1 MGIID
6 ADTHID
12 ETDATWEY
20 MAGADL
26 QFKPA
31 TAFPSN
37 PDPKLP
43 PARYWVIDGK
53 RQVRFIRSD
62 RDSGTT
68 VETRELLDVNARL
81 KHMDELGTDIQVI
94 YPTLFLMESTEKP
107 DVNGALRRS
116 YNRWLGDRCSQSGG
130 RLRWVC
136 MPPLQNMD
144 DTLTEMRWAKDH
156 GACGV
161 LKKGD
166 REAGKYPADPY
177 FEPLYAEA
185 ERLDLPICIHTGSGI
200 PDFSPAREFSHGQ
213 FMRTKAAAIN
223 GVLGLVLHKIPI
235 KFPKL
240 RIGCIEAGSMWTPF
254 VAYDLKRQAFRQKG
268 RESVGVLGV
277 PQIELPSNVFKDNR
291 IYVTCQVDEDLP
303 YILKTVGEDNL
314 MVGSDYT
321 HRDPSME
328 LEFRKELQSRAD
340 KGDIPQAAVQKILY
354 DNPKAFYGLES
365 VVSAGNS

>member
-12 ETDATWEY
+12 ETDATWKFMRES
-20 MAGADL
+20 DL
-26 QFKPA
+26 PFKPA
-31 TAFPSN
+31 TAYPAN

-62 RDSGTT
+62 KDSGTT
-68 VETRELLDVNARL
+68 VETRELLDVKARL

-94 YPTLFLMESTEKP
+94 YPTLFLMEAVEKP
-107 DVNGALRRS
+107 EINTALRRS
-116 YNRWLGDRCSQSGG
+116 YNRWLADRCGHSGG

-136 MPPLQNMD
+136 LPPVQNMED
-144 DTLTEMRWAKDH
+144 GPAEMRWAKDH

-166 REAGKYPADPY
+166 REGGKYPADPY

-185 ERLDLPICIHTGSGI
+185 EKLDLPICIHTGSGV

-223 GVLGLVLHKIPI
+223 GVVGLILHNIPA

-240 RIGCIEAGSMWTPF
+240 RIGCIEAGSTWTPF
-254 VAYDLKRQAFRQKG
+254 VAYDLRRQQFRQQG
-268 RESVGVLGV
+268 RESAGVLGV
-277 PQIELPSNVFKDNR
+277 PQLALAANVFKENR
-291 IYVTCQVDEDLP
+291 VFVTCQVDEDLP
-303 YILKTVGEDNL
+303 YILKCVGEDNL
-314 MVGSDYT
+314 MIGSDYT

-328 LEFRKELQSRAD
+328 LKFQKILQARANQ
-340 KGDIPQAAVQKILY
+340 GEIPRSAVQKILY
-354 DNPKAFYGLES
+354 DNPKRFYGL
-365 VVSAGNS
+365 